1 MLHVQVIKLYQH
13 IIRSCYQQN
22 SMVLS
27 PTEQPDPITLGQAM
41 NVFIFVFKMYFLIL
55 FYFLVLGPVSSRTQQ
70 FLDFLIVKPKGYW
83 VNFFNH
89 IQGYFSFSWAAR
101 PNTLNILSIPFI
113 FFLHLKKKLLSTCC
127 GARTNML
134 VLIIM

>member
-1 MLHVQVIKLYQH
+1 MA
-13 IIRSCYQQN
+13 
-22 SMVLS
+22 LS

-70 FLDFLIVKPKGYW
+70 FLDFLIVRPKGYW
-83 VNFFNH
+83 VIFLTT
-89 IQGYFSFSWAAR
+89 SKA
-101 PNTLNILSIPFI
+101 ILVLVGLPDPTHLILFIPFI
-113 FFLHLKKKLLSTCC
+113 FILHLKKKLLSTCC

>member
-1 MLHVQVIKLYQH
+1 MA
-13 IIRSCYQQN
+13 
-22 SMVLS
+22 LS

-83 VNFFNH
+83 V
-89 IQGYFSFSWAAR
+89 
-101 PNTLNILSIPFI
+101 I
-113 FFLHLKKKLLSTCC
+113 FLTTSK
-127 GARTNML
+127 AIL
-134 VLIIM
+134 VLVGLPDPTHLIYYLYLLYFFYI

>member
-22 SMVLS
+22 SMALS
-27 PTEQPDPITLGQAM
+27 PTEQPDPITLGQVI
-41 NVFIFVFKMYFLIL
+41 NVFVFAFKMYFLIL
-55 FYFLVLGPVSSRTQQ
+55 FYFLVLGPVSKDPATFR
-70 FLDFLIVKPKGYW
+70 FLDRQTQKILGH
-83 VNFFNH
+83 FFNY

-113 FFLHLKKKLLSTCC
+113 FFLYLKKKLLSTCC

-134 VLIIM
+134 V